1 MRKSIL
7 ILTCAAM
14 IIVLGAVFAGD
25 GFSSGCCASLS
36 AVSCTYTVCGCM
48 PKPSCW
54 FSDCL
59 NGPAQPDTSCSSG
72 FSGCHEVS
80 GAFDFMSGHCNAL

>member
-14 IIVLGAVFAGD
+14 IVVLGAVFAGD
-25 GFSSGCCASLS
+25 GFSSGCIPNFSS
-36 AVSCTYTVCGCM
+36 NGCTYTVQQCV
-48 PKPSCW
+48 PRPSCF

-59 NGPAQPDTSCSSG
+59 NGPAQPDTRCSSG
-72 FSGCHEVS
+72 FSGPVTHAGSLDGNGNCE
-80 GAFDFMSGHCNAL
+80 AL